1 MTKQAK
7 IDALWNQ
14 YEACTGKASLKE
26 KAAIR
31 AKIREL
37 EAA

>member
-1 MTKQAK
+1 MSKQVK
-7 IDALWNQ
+7 IAILWSQ
-14 YEACTGKASLKE
+14 YEACTGKAALKT
-26 KAAIR
+26 KVAIR

>member
-14 YEACTGKASLKE
+14 YEACTGKASLKF
-26 KAAIR
+26 KAKIR
-31 AKIREL
+31 AKIRAL